1 MTIRISVVDDQD
13 LVLRGICELLQDEPD
28 FDVVGAHLDGAS
40 LLTALPETDVDVVVM
55 DVRMPAMSGVETLA
69 RMRQDG
75 FETPVL
81 ILTTFD
87 DHELLLSATEA
98 GAQGFMLKDSRPE
111 DLAAAIRVLHDGG
124 RHLEPMSPEG
134 VRRHQPYAAP
144 PVKASLSA
152 REREVLRLMAGG
164 YSNREI
170 AKALFLAEGTVKNYV
185 SEILAKLDC
194 RDRTRAVL
202 KAVTLHLF

>member
-1 MTIRISVVDDQD
+1 MSIRIAVVDDQA
-13 LVLRGICELLQDEPD
+13 LVLRGICELLQDEED
-28 FDVVGAHLDGAS
+28 FEVVGSYLSGGA
-40 LLTALPETDVDVVVM
+40 LLESMPELAADVVVM
-55 DVRMPAMSGVETLA
+55 DIRMPALSGIDTLV
-69 RMRQDG
+69 RMREDG
-75 FETPVL
+75 VATPVL
-81 ILTTFD
+81 MLTTFD
-87 DHELLLSATEA
+87 DHELLLSATSN

-111 DLAAAIRVLHDGG
+111 DLADAIRALHGGG
-124 RHLEPMSPEG
+124 RHLEPLTTEG
-134 VRRHQPYAAP
+134 VRRHQDIATPSHD
-144 PVKASLSA
+144 VSLSA

-202 KAVTLHLF
+202 KAITLRLV